1 MVSGLGVCSAQ
12 TVARFEDA
20 CKHRSFFGC
29 AGSPTPG
36 PWQAASPVIAGWGWL
51 TREGV
56 FALAERRLW
65 IGVVKASGGVC
76 ARLLRACPGSAAAQ
90 GWSLS
95 FLICTPSTSTDR
107 AGGLQGHSH
116 SLSVS
121 TEMQCPASPKTHLM
135 FICWQSNFTEEKGL
149 NVPSAVR
156 SGLALPGD
164 HW

>member
-12 TVARFEDA
+12 TVVCFEDA
-20 CKHRSFFGC
+20 CKHRLFFGC

-36 PWQAASPVIAGWGWL
+36 PWQAESPVIAGWGWL

-76 ARLLRACPGSAAAQ
+76 ARLLQACPGSAAAL

-95 FLICTPSTSTDR
+95 FLICTPSTSTAR
-107 AGGLQGHSH
+107 AGGLQGHRH
-116 SLSVS
+116 WVS
-121 TEMQCPASPKTHLM
+121 AEMQCPVSLKTHLM
-135 FICWQSNFTEEKGL
+135 FICWQSNFTQAKGL

-156 SGLALPGD
+156 SGLALTGD

>member
-36 PWQAASPVIAGWGWL
+36 PWQAASPVIAGWGCL

-76 ARLLRACPGSAAAQ
+76 ARLLRACLGSAGLEPLVPYLHPQHQPCQSRGAPGPRPLGIYRDAVS
-90 GWSLS
+90 SLMKN
-95 FLICTPSTSTDR
+95 STD
-107 AGGLQGHSH
+107 
-116 SLSVS
+116 V
-121 TEMQCPASPKTHLM
+121 HL
-135 FICWQSNFTEEKGL
+135 
-149 NVPSAVR
+149 
-156 SGLALPGD
+156 LAE
-164 HW
+164 